1 MHIKRAEPQPRLARL
16 TFQHNL
22 ISGIRQARAIL
33 WNKDADPPILVLLR
47 VVALA
52 TMAAPIAMV
61 AFAGGSGRLLRANQS
76 LVPPSFDSH
85 QLVVAHRLSTIK
97 VRCRIELFATCIC
110 TSFTQ
115 LLSLWSRM
123 RT

>member
-1 MHIKRAEPQPRLARL
+1 MLARL

-33 WNKDADPPILVLLR
+33 WDKHADPPIFVLLR

-61 AFAGGSGRLLRANQS
+61 AFAGGSGRLLRANKS
-76 LVPPSFDSH
+76 LVPLSFDSH
-85 QLVVAHRLSTIK
+85 QLVVRARLGDPTIVHDRNH
-97 VRCRIELFATCIC
+97 VRILGHKER
-110 TSFTQ
+110 S
-115 LLSLWSRM
+115 
-123 RT
+123 